1 MADEET
7 EPVFQL
13 VYASAAVGELGEE
26 DLAAILA
33 SARANNKPAGI
44 TGMLVYHEGSFL
56 QALEGDREVVEALY
70 ERIERDPRHTDA
82 LVLLR
87 REVESRGFGR
97 WSMGFHR
104 SAGDEP
110 LPGLNDFMRSGFR
123 EGGLDHGGEAARKV
137 LLAFREGRWRRTVET
152 GDGDEKRSR

>member
-1 MADEET
+1 MAEE
-7 EPVFQL
+7 ESRPVFQL
-13 VYASAAVGELGEE
+13 VYASAAAGELGPE
-26 DLAAILA
+26 DLESILA

-87 REVESRGFGR
+87 GEVESRAFGH

-104 SAGDEP
+104 SGAGDS
-110 LPGLNDFMRSGFR
+110 LPGLNDFLRSGFR
-123 EGGLDHGGEAARKV
+123 KGGFDDGGATARKV
-137 LLAFREGRWRRTVET
+137 LLAFREGRWRRAVEV
-152 GDGDEKRSR
+152 GD